1 MTNQLLNVEN
11 CVGVE
16 PKKVVGQGFE
26 LRVVNYCHSLLQTE
40 LMIPTWYIFLQMSS
54 NSNQILSKVSSC
66 PFVVPDTSSPK
77 ESSVLRVD
85 LVCLRTCWTLV
96 LTWSLKW
103 FALVDREF
111 SSSIG
116 TEQQP
121 PRHQPDTLDST
132 CSLLASCQHRRRE
145 RGEYRRAVSLGRQ
158 VGSLWGKWHN
168 LLSPY
173 LRLCYQLQ
181 PPCCSCGWN
190 CRGRALRGK
199 VLPQQHF
206 LHSSSA
212 LVLLGQPAVCLS

>member
-11 CVGVE
+11 CVEVE
-16 PKKVVGQGFE
+16 PKKVAGQGFE

-40 LMIPTWYIFLQMSS
+40 LMLPSWYIFLRLSS

-66 PFVVPDTSSPK
+66 PFVVPDESSQK
-77 ESSVLRVD
+77 GSSVLRAD

-116 TEQQP
+116 TGQQL

-132 CSLLASCQHRRRE
+132 WDKIILPYWTCEGNNWLWCFCKFLADGS
-145 RGEYRRAVSLGRQ
+145 YKIVLGC
-158 VGSLWGKWHN
+158 VIKAN
-168 LLSPY
+168 F
-173 LRLCYQLQ
+173 QLAQ
-181 PPCCSCGWN
+181 PPN
-190 CRGRALRGK
+190 F
-199 VLPQQHF
+199 P
-206 LHSSSA
+206 
-212 LVLLGQPAVCLS
+212 

>member
-40 LMIPTWYIFLQMSS
+40 LMIPTWYIFLRLSS

-96 LTWSLKW
+96 LICFGGSRILFFYRNWAAAASTSTRHTGQHLGQNYT
-103 FALVDREF
+103 
-111 SSSIG
+111 SILNMKAI
-116 TEQQP
+116 T
-121 PRHQPDTLDST
+121 DSDV
-132 CSLLASCQHRRRE
+132 SVNSCQMT
-145 RGEYRRAVSLGRQ
+145 VI
-158 VGSLWGKWHN
+158 K
-168 LLSPY
+168 
-173 LRLCYQLQ
+173 
-181 PPCCSCGWN
+181 
-190 CRGRALRGK
+190 
-199 VLPQQHF
+199 
-206 LHSSSA
+206 
-212 LVLLGQPAVCLS
+212 